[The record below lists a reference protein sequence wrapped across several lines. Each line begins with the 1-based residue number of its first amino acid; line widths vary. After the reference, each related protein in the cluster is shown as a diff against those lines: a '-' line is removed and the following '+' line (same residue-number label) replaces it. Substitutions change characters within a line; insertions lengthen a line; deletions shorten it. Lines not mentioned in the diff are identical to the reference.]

1 MTNLLYWKRST
12 TPTTVCSTESSTT
25 QNIYCTRFWLIGNLR
40 QRPYG
45 NKTLLEKHHHSTTRI
60 SSSELCTDTVTNPH
74 SMTQPLLSTYSKLLL
89 TLHIHFFQ
97 FHVLYAAY
105 VGYLI
110 KRIWYGCCFIGY
122 FSRSFFVLSFTL
134 NTVGRLV
141 TFPYEVSFESPSL
154 QIRGWG
160 QSMVCVHTYSESD
173 NALLR
178 YGYLKFSN

>member
-1 MTNLLYWKRST
+1 MRTPRKCRRLGYCAHDEPTLLEAFHDADDRLLNRIVNNPEHLLHPFLT
-12 TPTTVCSTESSTT
+12 DRE
-25 QNIYCTRFWLIGNLR
+25 QNYNLR

-154 QIRGWG
+154 QIRG
-160 QSMVCVHTYSESD
+160 
-173 NALLR
+173 
-178 YGYLKFSN
+178 